1 MCLWTI
7 FGNTKAAFYKL
18 PKWKQDMQKKNKCFS
33 FITDGGGCDAF
44 RAPRNNC
51 ICYGVNAHNKDSLRQ
66 FLNFLQARVIE
77 LRKKDNSFRQ
87 YCYWLGFLVLVNQLL
102 LTLCIKLGGQVQ
114 QRERERFKHVK
125 ESPQPGDKRYQQL
138 KFCFASFTTVESE
151 SDLKGA
157 RSGKSEMSPLNLLNT
172 SKQLLTL
179 TLEIQYGCGLACGA

>member
-66 FLNFLQARVIE
+66 FLNFLQARVRE

-138 KFCFASFTTVESE
+138 KSLYVTR
-151 SDLKGA
+151 SDLSPKG
-157 RSGKSEMSPLNLLNT
+157 
-172 SKQLLTL
+172 
-179 TLEIQYGCGLACGA
+179 

>member
-33 FITDGGGCDAF
+33 FITNGGGCDAF

-66 FLNFLQARVIE
+66 FLNFLQARVRE

-114 QRERERFKHVK
+114 QMYFEFKVHCFFVERERDL
-125 ESPQPGDKRYQQL
+125 SMLKRVHSL
-138 KFCFASFTTVESE
+138 VTKDISSLNVESE
-151 SDLKGA
+151 SDLKGT
-157 RSGKSEMSPLNLLNT
+157 RSGKSEMSPA
-172 SKQLLTL
+172 
-179 TLEIQYGCGLACGA
+179 QYKC